1 MITALDIEVI
11 RESVLFQNV
20 PPGMLENLVAQGT
33 KRSVARGETLFVQ
46 GDPADF
52 MFVVIR
58 GWIKLA
64 RITPSGED
72 IVVAV
77 YSKGES
83 FGEAAALMGGLYPVT
98 VEAAEDSVLF
108 QIPAAAIA
116 QALRSDPELALAML
130 ACTFRHLHEL
140 VLEIEEMKGLTGAQR
155 LATFLVALAPDAD
168 GECSFAL
175 PYEKLLIAARLGM
188 KPESLSRSFASL
200 RKLGVMVQRETVTVS
215 DMEQLKEFINAE

>member
-1 MITALDIEVI
+1 MISAHDIETI

-20 PPGMLENLVAQGT
+20 PPDLLENLVGEGS
-33 KRSVARGETLFVQ
+33 KRMVARGETLFVQ

-52 MFVVIR
+52 MFVVLS

-64 RITPSGED
+64 RITPAGDD

-83 FGEAAALMGGLYPVT
+83 FGEAAALMGGRYPVT

-108 QIPAAAIA
+108 QIRAATIA
-116 QALRSDPELALAML
+116 NALRSDPELALAML

-155 LATFLVALAPDAD
+155 LATFLVALAPDTR
-168 GECSFAL
+168 GESSFTL
-175 PYEKLLIAARLGM
+175 PYEKVLIAARLGM

-200 RKLGVMVQRETVTVS
+200 RRLGVTVQRETVTVNNM
-215 DMEQLKEFINAE
+215 DRLKEFITSE